1 MSVSGAHSP
10 THSKARKHVCM
21 RVGGQGTAGREKKKK
36 TEEEKKLVIG
46 VVEPPKALGRRLPL
60 LGREHGARSKSIGS

>member
-1 MSVSGAHSP
+1 MQ
-10 THSKARKHVCM
+10 T
-21 RVGGQGTAGREKKKK
+21 GTWTGDNRTREEKK

>member
-1 MSVSGAHSP
+1 VDRGQQDER
-10 THSKARKHVCM
+10 RK
-21 RVGGQGTAGREKKKK
+21 QK

>member
-1 MSVSGAHSP
+1 VD
-10 THSKARKHVCM
+10 R
-21 RVGGQGTAGREKKKK
+21 GQQDERRRRK